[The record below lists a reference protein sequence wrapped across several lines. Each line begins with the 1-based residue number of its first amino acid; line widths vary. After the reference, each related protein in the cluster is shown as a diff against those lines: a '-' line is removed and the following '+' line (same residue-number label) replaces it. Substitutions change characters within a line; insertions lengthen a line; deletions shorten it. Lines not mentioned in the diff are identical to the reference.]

1 MTHIQNLMEEPDFS
15 LDQIL
20 NPAVD
25 WNLNQAN
32 TLFGIARRCLVVTK
46 RNRPDMSEILG
57 LLGNTPA

>member
-1 MTHIQNLMEEPDFS
+1 MEEPDFS